1 MFNIRGSTMRRFSTI
16 ILLLFVLF
24 PYLALT
30 QGITTSSITG
40 KVFDIDGKALAGATV
55 KATHLPSGT
64 TAGVVV
70 NAKGNF
76 VIPGLRPGGPYKV
89 EVSMVG
95 FKPETKDDIFLS
107 VGQEFNLRF
116 VLQPKDIMTR
126 EIQVVSD
133 RNDIISS
140 NRTGASHTVT
150 EVEISSLPTIARSI
164 HDYSRLSP
172 LVISS
177 TSEGSNVGSR
187 NSKYN
192 NIQVDGAALGDA
204 FGLPSSGTPGGQA
217 GTEPI
222 SLDAIEEFQVAIA
235 PFDVRQGMFTG
246 GLINAITRSGT
257 NKFRGSIYFYGR
269 NQNFVG
275 KSPVPDAN
283 GIRQSYPD
291 FSDFFIGGRVGGP
304 IIANKLFY
312 FINVETKNRRD
323 PQRVGL
329 LGDKGYSF
337 NFNVSRDTLEKIKN
351 IAINKYGYDPG
362 NYDLYTRKT
371 EDIKLFFR
379 ADYNLDQNNRL
390 TLRHNFIKAN
400 QGNAVTR
407 SQFAFSFSGQEY
419 IFNSMQNQTVLQL
432 NSIIGSN
439 MANELRLVYTAIR
452 DHRDPVSKPFPSVAI
467 YDIGPKGEDV
477 FLGVERFSQANA
489 LDQDIIELTD
499 NFNYFLGSHTITIGT
514 SNQLVSF
521 DNLFLQDY
529 YGTYSFTSIA
539 DFEAGKPSQYQ
550 LSYSLLPDNPKPRAK
565 WSYLQLGFYAQDEW
579 KLLSNLKINLG
590 VRADLFAFPDKP
602 AQNDSVTKVFPNLR
616 TDELPTS
623 FALSPRLGFNW
634 DVLDDKTLQ
643 VRGGIGVFSG
653 KTPGVWISNHYSNT
667 GTDIGRIDV
676 RNPRITFEPDPNK
689 QYLKIDSLTPIKTT
703 EINIT
708 DKNLKMPQVLRFNLA
723 VDRELPFGFIGTI
736 EFLYGKT
743 LYDMLYKNL
752 NRQILKASNGRDST
766 LPDGRPVYSRSD
778 VSPLFTN
785 VILMTNTT
793 QGYQTSVTVQV
804 QKQFGKGILPDLS
817 FNLAYTWSRAKDVN
831 SLTSSRA
838 ISNWQFNRAIDPN
851 NPELGTS
858 LFEIPH
864 RILANISYKFNYG
877 NGFSTS
883 FGLFYEGRSGAPFS
897 LAYSNDAN
905 GDRTPDRRATNDLVY
920 LPISDNDPKMVLRDK
935 NWNELNQFI
944 SWFPELEDQ
953 RGKIVERNS
962 LRQPWYNQLDLRITQ
977 EFPTLRGQSL
987 QVYVDILNVLNLL
1000 NSDWGHLKFV
1010 SSAVYDRAFTYN
1022 GIVTQELIDNPQ
1034 NGFTQADLGKM
1045 IVKFSIPKD
1054 AQGKPSKDAMFS
1066 TSDFISRWQIQL
1078 GIRYSF

>member
-1 MFNIRGSTMRRFSTI
+1 MKRI
-16 ILLLFVLF
+16 IKFAFLLLFAVTYFSLS
-24 PYLALT
+24 
-30 QGITTSSITG
+30 QGITTSSISGT
-40 KVFDIDGKALAGATV
+40 VVDVDGKPLVGATV

-64 TAGVVV
+64 VAGVMVKG
-70 NAKGNF
+70 KGNF
-76 VIPGLRPGGPYKV
+76 TIPGLRPGGPYKV
-89 EVSMVG
+89 EVTMVG
-95 FKPETKDDIFLS
+95 FKPESKEDIYLT
-107 VGQEFNLRF
+107 VGQEFSLRF
-116 VLQPKDIMTR
+116 VLQPKDIQTR
-126 EIQVVSD
+126 EIQVISD

-140 NRTGASHTVT
+140 NRTGASQTVT
-150 EVEISSLPTIARSI
+150 EVEIATLPTIARSI

-177 TSEGSNVGSR
+177 TSEGSNVGAR

-204 FGLPSSGTPGGQA
+204 FGLPTSGTPGGQA
-217 GTEPI
+217 GAEPI
-222 SLDAIEEFQVAIA
+222 SLDAIEEFQVSIA

-257 NKFRGSIYFYGR
+257 NKLRGSVYFYGR

-275 KSPVPDAN
+275 KSPIPDAN
-283 GIRQSYPD
+283 GVRQPYPD
-291 FSDFFIGGRVGGP
+291 FSDYFIGGRVGGP
-304 IIANKLFY
+304 IISNKLFY
-312 FINVETKNRRD
+312 FVNVETKNRKD

-329 LGDKGYSF
+329 AGDQGYPF
-337 NFNVSRDTLEKIKN
+337 NFNVPRDTLEKIRQ
-351 IAINKYGYDPG
+351 IAITKYGYDPG
-362 NYDLYTRKT
+362 SYDLYTRKT
-371 EDIKLFFR
+371 EDIKLFLR
-379 ADYNLDQNNRL
+379 ADYNINQNNRL
-390 TLRHNFIKAN
+390 TLRHNFVKAN

-432 NSIIGSN
+432 NSIFASN

-452 DHRDPVSKPFPSVAI
+452 DKRDPVSKPFPSVAI

-477 FLGVERFSQANA
+477 YLGVERFSQANA

-499 NFNYFLGSHTITIGT
+499 NFTYFFGDHTFTIGT
-514 SNQLVSF
+514 SNQYVAF
-521 DNLFLQDY
+521 NNLFLQDY
-529 YGTYSFTSIA
+529 YGNYGFNSIA

-550 LSYSLLPDNPKPRAK
+550 LSYSLLSGEPQPRAK
-565 WSYLQLGFYAQDEW
+565 FKYFQLGFYAQDEW
-579 KLLSNLKINLG
+579 KVLSNLKLTFG
-590 VRADLFAFPDKP
+590 LRADMFAFPENP
-602 AQNDSVTKVFPNLR
+602 PQNDSLTKYFPDLR
-616 TDELPTS
+616 TDELPTPIA
-623 FALSPRLGFNW
+623 FSPRIGFNW
-634 DVLDDKTLQ
+634 DVFKDKTLQ
-643 VRGGIGVFSG
+643 VRGGIGSFSG
-653 KTPGVWISNHYSNT
+653 KTPGVWISNQFSNT

-676 RNPRITFEPDPNK
+676 RNPKITFEPDPFK
-689 QYLKIDSLTPIKTT
+689 QITKVDSLTPIRTT

-723 VDRELPFGFIGTI
+723 VDKELPYGFIGTI

-743 LYDMLYKNL
+743 LYDMVYKNL
-752 NRQILKASNGRDST
+752 NRQILKASNGQDST
-766 LPDGRPVYSRSD
+766 LPDGRPVYSRFD

-785 VILMTNTT
+785 VLLMTNTT
-793 QGYQTSVTVQV
+793 KGYQTSITFQI
-804 QKQFGKGILPDLS
+804 QKQSGKGILPDLS
-817 FNLAYTWSRAKDVN
+817 FNFAYTWSRAKDVN

-838 ISNWQFNRAIDPN
+838 ISNWQYNRAIDPN

-864 RILANISYKFNYG
+864 RILANLSYRFNYG

-883 FGLFYEGRSGAPFS
+883 FGIFYEGRSGAPFS

-920 LPISDNDPKMVLRDK
+920 IPLAQNDPVMVLK
-935 NWNELNQFI
+935 NGNWDELNEFI
-944 SWFPELEDQ
+944 GWFPSLEDQ
-953 RGKIVERNS
+953 RGKISERNS

-987 QVYVDILNVLNLL
+987 QIYVDILNVLNLI
-1000 NSDWGHLKFV
+1000 NSDWGHLKYV

-1022 GIVTQELIDNPQ
+1022 GIVTQELIDDPK
-1034 NGFTQADLGKM
+1034 NGFTQSDLGKM
-1045 IVKFSIPKD
+1045 IVTFSIPKD
-1054 AQGKPSKDAMFS
+1054 SQGKPSKDAMFN
-1066 TSDFISRWQIQL
+1066 TSDLVSRWQIQF

>member
-1 MFNIRGSTMRRFSTI
+1 MKRI
-16 ILLLFVLF
+16 IKFAFLLLFAVTYFSLS
-24 PYLALT
+24 
-30 QGITTSSITG
+30 QGITTSSISGT
-40 KVFDIDGKALAGATV
+40 VVDVDGKPLVGATV

-64 TAGVVV
+64 VAGVMVKG
-70 NAKGNF
+70 KGNF
-76 VIPGLRPGGPYKV
+76 TIPGLRPGGPYKV
-89 EVSMVG
+89 EVTMVG
-95 FKPETKDDIFLS
+95 FKPESKEDIYLT
-107 VGQEFNLRF
+107 VGQEFSLRF
-116 VLQPKDIMTR
+116 VLQPKDIQTR
-126 EIQVVSD
+126 EIQVISD

-140 NRTGASHTVT
+140 NRTGASQTVT
-150 EVEISSLPTIARSI
+150 EVEIATLPTIARSI

-177 TSEGSNVGSR
+177 TSEGSNVGAR

-204 FGLPSSGTPGGQA
+204 FGLPTSGTPGGQA
-217 GTEPI
+217 GAEPI
-222 SLDAIEEFQVAIA
+222 SLDAIEEFQVSIA

-257 NKFRGSIYFYGR
+257 NKLRGSVYFYGR

-275 KSPVPDAN
+275 KSPIPDAN
-283 GIRQSYPD
+283 GVRQPYPD
-291 FSDFFIGGRVGGP
+291 FSDYFIGGRVGGP
-304 IIANKLFY
+304 IISNKLFY
-312 FINVETKNRRD
+312 FVNVETKNRKD

-329 LGDKGYSF
+329 AGDQGYPF
-337 NFNVSRDTLEKIKN
+337 NFNVPRDTLEKIRQ
-351 IAINKYGYDPG
+351 IAITKYGYDPG
-362 NYDLYTRKT
+362 SYDLYTRKT
-371 EDIKLFFR
+371 EDIKLFLR
-379 ADYNLDQNNRL
+379 ADYNINQNNRL
-390 TLRHNFIKAN
+390 TLRHNFVKAN

-432 NSIIGSN
+432 NSIFASN

-452 DHRDPVSKPFPSVAI
+452 DKRDPVSKPFPSVAI

-477 FLGVERFSQANA
+477 YLGVERFSQANV

-499 NFNYFLGSHTITIGT
+499 NFTYFFGDHTFTIGT
-514 SNQLVSF
+514 SNQYVAF
-521 DNLFLQDY
+521 NNLFLQDY
-529 YGTYSFTSIA
+529 FGNYGFNSIA

-550 LSYSLLPDNPKPRAK
+550 LSYSLLPGEPQPRAK
-565 WSYLQLGFYAQDEW
+565 FKYFQLGFYAQDEW
-579 KLLSNLKINLG
+579 KVLSNLKLTFG
-590 VRADLFAFPDKP
+590 LRADMFAFPENP
-602 AQNDSVTKVFPNLR
+602 PQNDSLTKYFPDLR
-616 TDELPTS
+616 TDELPTPIA
-623 FALSPRLGFNW
+623 FSPRIGFNW
-634 DVLDDKTLQ
+634 DVFKDKTLQ
-643 VRGGIGVFSG
+643 VRGGIGSFSG
-653 KTPGVWISNHYSNT
+653 KTPGVWISNQFSNT

-676 RNPRITFEPDPNK
+676 RNPKITFEPDPFK
-689 QYLKIDSLTPIKTT
+689 QITKVDSLTPIRTT

-723 VDRELPFGFIGTI
+723 VDKELPYGFIGTI

-743 LYDMLYKNL
+743 LYDMVYKNL
-752 NRQILKASNGRDST
+752 NRQILKASNGQDST
-766 LPDGRPVYSRSD
+766 LPDGRPVYSRFD

-785 VILMTNTT
+785 VLLMTNTT
-793 QGYQTSVTVQV
+793 KGYQTSITFQI
-804 QKQFGKGILPDLS
+804 QKQSGKGILPDLS
-817 FNLAYTWSRAKDVN
+817 FNFAYTWSRAKDVN

-838 ISNWQFNRAIDPN
+838 ISNWQYNRAIDPN

-864 RILANISYKFNYG
+864 RILANLSYRFNYG

-883 FGLFYEGRSGAPFS
+883 FGIFYEGRSGAPFS

-920 LPISDNDPKMVLRDK
+920 IPLDTLDPVMVLK
-935 NWNELNQFI
+935 NGNWNELNEFI
-944 SWFPELEDQ
+944 SWFPSLEDQ
-953 RGKIVERNS
+953 RGKISERNS

-987 QVYVDILNVLNLL
+987 QIYVDILNVLNLI
-1000 NSDWGHLKFV
+1000 NSDWGHLKYV

-1022 GIVTQELIDNPQ
+1022 GIVTQELIDDPN
-1034 NGFTQADLGKM
+1034 NGFTQSDLGKM
-1045 IVKFSIPKD
+1045 IVTFSIPKD
-1054 AQGKPSKDAMFS
+1054 SQGKPSKDAMFN
-1066 TSDFISRWQIQL
+1066 TSDLVSRWQIQF